1 MLRSVSL
8 PPEIRGA
15 LFLSSMPGEYESL
28 EQAFQEMRGQGITRI
43 VRLTPIEEIRVKSPE
58 YYQALEEGGV
68 PWPVEE
74 CGMPDGG
81 IPEDRSAFLKTVR
94 DAADRLR
101 AGERVLV
108 HCSAGVGRTG
118 MFAICTL
125 VALGISE
132 KDATRTMSE
141 AGAHLEKPVQ
151 REFVDEINATL
162 QNS

>member
-8 PPEIRGA
+8 PLEIRGA

-43 VRLTPIEEIRVKSPE
+43 VRLAPIEEIREKSPE
-58 YYQALEEGGV
+58 YYRALEEGRV

-74 CGMPDGG
+74 CSVPDGG

-94 DAADRLR
+94 YAADWLR

-108 HCSAGVGRTG
+108 HCSAGIGRTG

-125 VALGISE
+125 VVLGTSQE
-132 KDATRTMSE
+132 DATRTVSE
-141 AGAHLEKPVQ
+141 AGSRPEKPVQ
-151 REFVDEINATL
+151 REFVDEISATL
-162 QNS
+162 QS